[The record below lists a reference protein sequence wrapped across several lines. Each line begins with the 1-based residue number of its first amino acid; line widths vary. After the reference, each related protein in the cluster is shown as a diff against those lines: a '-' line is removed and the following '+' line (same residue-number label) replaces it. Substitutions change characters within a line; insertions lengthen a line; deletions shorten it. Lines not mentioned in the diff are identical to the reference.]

1 VSRNYLLL
9 AGGLLLAVAAVIHFN
24 SGWRTA
30 DDRPNAPN
38 DADVAKPSGGGIY
51 GGDDSIDGDSS
62 DGRELVDPLV
72 PPLRLEGLAGTV
84 HAADDG
90 HGAIEFAPHS
100 LIGRIAATADFSAD
114 PVAHFH
120 AHGEEVCASGC
131 AASRHPTEELT
142 RARFQELLE
151 QYATEPMDE
160 SSFALESLLYYG
172 RQTEALLQAEGDY
185 PLDPLR
191 SEFLREE
198 LKKTHAK
205 IEVRVVDEYGE
216 IRTWLPPT
224 RVPLDRRHE
233 FDMQVN
239 NVQPLET
246 SGTVKRVGL
255 YHLWN
260 RL

>member
-1 VSRNYLLL
+1 VSRNHLLIAGSVLL
-9 AGGLLLAVAAVIHFN
+9 AAAAALHF
-24 SGWRTA
+24 
-30 DDRPNAPN
+30 
-38 DADVAKPSGGGIY
+38 SGGAGQRPAAGPI
-51 GGDDSIDGDSS
+51 DPSPPSSIDAAASVGH
-62 DGRELVDPLV
+62 ELVDPLI
-72 PPLRLEGLAGTV
+72 PPIHIEGLPGSALAR
-84 HAADDG
+84 HDP
-90 HGAIEFAPHS
+90 HGEILWDPES
-100 LIGRIAATADFSAD
+100 LVGRIASTADFSAD

-131 AASRHPTEELT
+131 AASRHPTRELT
-142 RARFQELLE
+142 HDHFHELLE

-160 SSFALESLLYYG
+160 TSFALESLLYFG
-172 RQTEALLQAEGDY
+172 RQTGEMLKEDGDF

-191 SEFLREE
+191 SQFLREE
-198 LKKTHAK
+198 LRKTHAK

-216 IRTWLPPT
+216 IRTWLPST

-233 FDMQVN
+233 FDMHVS